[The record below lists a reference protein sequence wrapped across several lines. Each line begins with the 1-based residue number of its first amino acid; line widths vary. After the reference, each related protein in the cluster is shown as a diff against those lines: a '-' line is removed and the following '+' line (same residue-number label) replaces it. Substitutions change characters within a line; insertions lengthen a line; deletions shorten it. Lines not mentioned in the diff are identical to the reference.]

1 MKRGISPNE
10 LQNRVYDV
18 MDFGGE
24 WEKLIGKPEI
34 KGSWLIWG
42 NSTNGKTRFAL
53 QLAKYMAN
61 FGKVIYNSLEEG
73 DCYSMKKAIEQVNM
87 LEVNRNFL
95 LLDRESI
102 DELRIRLKKDTKIK
116 FVFIDSLQYA
126 GIDYRE
132 YKELRDQNRNRIF
145 VWVSHAD
152 GRDPMGA
159 TAKAIKYDAY
169 IKIFVEGYKAFCQS
183 RYGGGEPYTIW
194 EQGAN
199 KYWVE

>member
-1 MKRGISPNE
+1 MKRGISPSE
-10 LQNRVYDV
+10 LKNRVYEV
-18 MDFGGE
+18 IDFEGE
-24 WEKLIGKPEI
+24 WEKLVGKPEI
-34 KGSWLIWG
+34 KGSWLVWG

-53 QLAKYMAN
+53 QLAKYMAR
-61 FGKVIYNSLEEG
+61 FGKVVYNSLEEG
-73 DCYSMKKAIEQVNM
+73 DCYSMKTAIEQVNM

-102 DELRIRLKKDTKIK
+102 DELRIRLKKDNKIK
-116 FVFIDSLQYA
+116 FVFIDSLQYS

-132 YKELRDQNRNRIF
+132 YKELRDQNRNKIF

-169 IKIFVEGYKAFCQS
+169 IKIFIEGYKAFAQS
-183 RYGGGEPYTIW
+183 RYGGGESYVIW

>member
-1 MKRGISPNE
+1 MKRGISPSE
-10 LQNRVYDV
+10 LKNRVYEV
-18 MDFGGE
+18 IDFEGE
-24 WEKLIGKPEI
+24 WEKLVGKPEI
-34 KGSWLIWG
+34 KGSWLVWG

-53 QLAKYMAN
+53 QLAKYMAR
-61 FGKVIYNSLEEG
+61 FGKVVYNSLEEG
-73 DCYSMKKAIEQVNM
+73 DCYSMKTAIEQVNM

-102 DELRIRLKKDTKIK
+102 DELRIRLKKDNKIK
-116 FVFIDSLQYA
+116 FVFIDSLQYS

-169 IKIFVEGYKAFCQS
+169 IKIFIEGYKAFAQS
-183 RYGGGEPYTIW
+183 RYGGGESYVIW